1 MVILANNKPLFIRAI
16 VTTLADSLR
25 AMESVSAMAR
35 DEATSEHTQ
44 SEGKYDTRSTEASY
58 LARGQ
63 AWRITELRQL
73 LGWFETA
80 DTGAK
85 DTVRVGALIE
95 LDGERQDLLLLA
107 PIGGARAEVNGR
119 TVRVISPSSPLG
131 KAMAGLEAGDA
142 FEVET
147 PRGVR
152 CYEVITVC

>member
-1 MVILANNKPLFIRAI
+1 
-16 VTTLADSLR
+16 
-25 AMESVSAMAR
+25 
-35 DEATSEHTQ
+35 
-44 SEGKYDTRSTEASY
+44 
-58 LARGQ
+58 
-63 AWRITELRQL
+63 L
-73 LGWFETA
+73 LGWFKTA

-85 DTVRVGALIE
+85 DIVRVGALIE

-131 KAMAGLEAGDA
+131 KAMTGLEEGDA